1 MKVLWSHTALGHL
14 TTIFEYIKRDS
25 PRHAQRMVD
34 RITARSKQIAHA
46 AELAPIVAEYG
57 DPGIREVLEG
67 PYRVIYRVES
77 DAAIVLAVIH
87 GARIL
92 PREVPDENE
101 A

>member
-14 TTIFEYIKRDS
+14 TNIFEYIRRDS
-25 PRHAQRMVD
+25 PRYAQRMVD

-46 AELAPIVAEYG
+46 PELAPVVAEYG
-57 DPGIREVLEG
+57 DPAVREVLEG

-77 DAAIVLAVIH
+77 DAVIVLAVIH

-92 PREVPDENE
+92 PPKLPDDND